1 MISQELGYIFSE
13 AVKFTKKYRHEYIS
27 VEHLFLALL
36 ENETIDSFLA
46 NCGADVD
53 ADWLHHLF

>member
-36 ENETIDSFLA
+36 EHSCCPLP
-46 NCGADVD
+46 
-53 ADWLHHLF
+53 HLLLT